1 MFSIHFG
8 LPKKFFSLKNRKLFL
23 KIENKEEKQLPNIP
37 LIYAFRR
44 LCEYVKILDKLKIQ
58 YRNYGIQK
66 NIEIEMDTDN
76 YR

>member
-1 MFSIHFG
+1 M
-8 LPKKFFSLKNRKLFL
+8 
-23 KIENKEEKQLPNIP
+23 
-37 LIYAFRR
+37 YAFGR

-58 YRNYGIQK
+58 YGNYGIQK